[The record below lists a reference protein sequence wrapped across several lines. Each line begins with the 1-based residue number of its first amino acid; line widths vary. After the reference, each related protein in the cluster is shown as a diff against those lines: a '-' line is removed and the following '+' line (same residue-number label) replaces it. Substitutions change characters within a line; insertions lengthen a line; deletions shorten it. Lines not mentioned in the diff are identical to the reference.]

1 LVSDEGSH
9 HINEVIKVLMNKIM
23 IITTSEKL
31 ATLKAKDKPNQQIIN
46 AN

>member
-1 LVSDEGSH
+1 
-9 HINEVIKVLMNKIM
+9 M

-46 AN
+46 ANWID